1 MTVKVAITGTLSI
14 PRKSAAELIETRT
27 HAKFADSVTY
37 DVNYLVAGAFDTIK
51 ARKAA
56 KIGVSIISEG
66 ELMNY
71 IQKGEFPE
79 NQKPLRPE
87 FRDPFRVDE
96 IVWRE
101 EIRPERLCFLEYS
114 DSQNV
119 VTQRFIRLSCKG
131 LGTNGR
137 NYLGAFDNEGF
148 KTFRAD
154 RVLRLE
160 EL

>member
-1 MTVKVAITGTLSI
+1 MQNL
-14 PRKSAAELIETRT
+14 RT
-27 HAKFADSVTY
+27 AFY
-37 DVNYLVAGAFDTIK
+37 DVNYLVASAFDTIK

-56 KIGVSIISEG
+56 KIGVAIISEA

-87 FRDPFRVDE
+87 FHDPFRVDE